1 MKKITRILIL
11 VLLLSAILI
20 PTTVSAS
27 GFSDDKVIFG
37 GNFVLDPGEA
47 LNGDLVV
54 FGGNVILETGS
65 KVNGDTVVFGGNVNS
80 NGTINGNLVALGGLV
95 ELGEEA
101 RVIGDLTVLGSSF
114 EQAPGAYI
122 SGTIITEENVP
133 FDFNLPEDFGLF
145 EGDFPVF
152 RFRELPF
159 VSASWFFFQ
168 VLIWTGL
175 AVLAALFLQN
185 QAPVINRAA
194 FGEPVMSIVVGLG
207 IAFIAPLVLLALLLT
222 ILLSPVSLL
231 GILALLAA
239 WVVGL
244 VSLSIE
250 IGKKLAESMN
260 QNWSTPILAGVGM
273 FILSLLFNGFQHIVP
288 CVGFLPKFVLGLWV
302 TGAVVL
308 TRFGTKE
315 YPEDKVEIVP
325 ASETSSQEIPPA
337 FLADLSGG
345 DAEPAPEVNATKA
358 ARELAEKEGLD
369 LTSVKGTGAEGRITL
384 NDVRKAAKE

>member
-11 VLLLSAILI
+11 VLLLSTILI
-20 PTTVSAS
+20 PSTVSAS

-37 GNFVLDPGEA
+37 GNFTLSTGEI

-54 FGGNVILETGS
+54 FGGNVILETSS
-65 KVNGDTVVFGGNVNS
+65 KVNGDAVVLGGNITS

-95 ELGEEA
+95 ELQDEA
-101 RVIGDLTVLGSSF
+101 RVIGDLAVFGSSF
-114 EQAPGAYI
+114 EQASGAFI
-122 SGTIITEENVP
+122 SGTVVTEDNVP
-133 FDFNLPEDFGLF
+133 FDFDLPYNFGRF
-145 EGDFPVF
+145 EGGSPVF
-152 RFRELPF
+152 QFRQLPI

-168 VLIWTGL
+168 ILIWTGL
-175 AVLAALFLQN
+175 AVLIALFIQN

-194 FGEPVMSIVVGLG
+194 FGEPVMSAVVGLG
-207 IAFIAPLVLLALLLT
+207 IAVVAPLVLLALLVT

-231 GILALLAA
+231 GILALIVA

-250 IGKKLAESMN
+250 IGRKLAEALDQS
-260 QNWSTPILAGVGM
+260 WSTPILAGAGM

-302 TGAVVL
+302 TGAVAL

-315 YPEDKVEIVP
+315 YPEERTSHAADHS
-325 ASETSSQEIPPA
+325 SEEIPPA
-337 FLADLSGG
+337 FLTDGATEEKTGQV
-345 DAEPAPEVNATKA
+345 EVNATKA
-358 ARELAEKEGLD
+358 AIELADKEGID
-369 LTSVKGTGAEGRITL
+369 LSSIKGSGAEGRIVL
-384 NDVRKAAKE
+384 NDVRKAAKG